1 MCGVVLSP
9 VFVGVL
15 YPPRPD
21 IIEIGAVVF
30 TTIQDKSRDFYI
42 QMMMIVKMIM
52 DYDDSMVR
60 MMIVVIMIVKMIVM
74 MMIVV
79 IMIVIMMMLLV
90 MHEYKD
96 DEWIYGIVSAWHQ
109 VGTSISYSCHFERN
123 SMTRSTLP
131 VEHNDDDEEGDEDHI

>member
-1 MCGVVLSP
+1 LPP

-79 IMIVIMMMLLV
+79 IMIVMMMMMFLV

-96 DEWIYGIVSAWHQ
+96 DEWINGIVSA
-109 VGTSISYSCHFERN
+109 
-123 SMTRSTLP
+123 
-131 VEHNDDDEEGDEDHI
+131 

>member
-9 VFVGVL
+9 VFVGIL

-30 TTIQDKSRDFYI
+30 TTIQDKSCDFYI
-42 QMMMIVKMIM
+42 QMMMMIVKMIM
-52 DYDDSMVR
+52 DYDDSDDDIMVR

-79 IMIVIMMMLLV
+79 IVIVMMMLLLV
-90 MHEYKD
+90 MHKYKD
-96 DEWIYGIVSAWHQ
+96 DEWIYGIVSA
-109 VGTSISYSCHFERN
+109 
-123 SMTRSTLP
+123 
-131 VEHNDDDEEGDEDHI
+131 